1 MRMRFGRMRLV
12 RGPVGPVGPAAPLAM
27 VLALACGC
35 AASSGSGADGGGG
48 SSGAPVRVVASTNV
62 YGDLVQ
68 TIGGDKVT
76 VYSIISDPAQDPH
89 SYQASAYDRLE
100 LSKARLVVENGGGYD
115 DFVDRLLQGAA
126 NPSPTVIDAVRV
138 SGRTP
143 KAGGELNEHVWYDLP
158 STGKLGERI
167 AGDLAKVD
175 PADAARFRHNA
186 TAFQGELTTLERR
199 EARVKA
205 EHGGAEVAVTE
216 PLPLYMTG
224 AMGLHNVTP
233 GDFSRAVEDGNDVSA
248 RTLEHTLALF
258 TGERVKALVYNAQT
272 SGPPSD
278 KVEAAAKD
286 HGVPVVPVTET
297 LPPGQHYLGWMSAN
311 IAAIAGAL
319 ERR

>member
-1 MRMRFGRMRLV
+1 MAVVLV
-12 RGPVGPVGPAAPLAM
+12 V
-27 VLALACGC
+27 ACGC
-35 AASSGSGADGGGG
+35 AASSGAGSGTQDGG
-48 SSGAPVRVVASTNV
+48 SSGAPVRVVTSTNV

-115 DFVDRLLQGAA
+115 DFVGRLLQGAA

-143 KAGGELNEHVWYDLP
+143 KTGGELNEHVWYDLP
-158 STGKLGERI
+158 SMGKLAERI
-167 AGDLAKVD
+167 AGTLAKAD
-175 PADAARFRHNA
+175 PADAPRFRHNT
-186 TAFQGELTTLERR
+186 TAFQGELTALERR
-199 EARVKA
+199 EARIKA
-205 EHGGAEVAVTE
+205 EHGGAKVAVTE
-216 PLPLYMTG
+216 PLPLYLTG

-233 GDFSRAVEDGNDVSA
+233 ADFSRAVEDGNDVSA
-248 RTLEHTLALF
+248 RTLEQTLALF
-258 TGERVKALVYNAQT
+258 TGKRVKVLVYNAQT
-272 SGPPSD
+272 SGPPSE
-278 KVEAAAKD
+278 KVEAAAKGN
-286 HGVPVVPVTET
+286 GVPVVPVTET

-311 IAAIAGAL
+311 IAAITGAL